1 MENVFHNHNPMTV
14 KKIAESKY
22 FVAAAFVSGVLL
34 IALVSFGAGVKV
46 GMGKAFFSTHF
57 GQNYERNFLG
67 ADRDGGRDG
76 RPGGMMGKM
85 MDRGVRSGHGVAG
98 EILSVSGDTLI
109 IKDRDNQEVTVRLSE
124 LTIVNRG
131 PETVAST
138 TLATGESIV
147 VVGKPGDDGVI
158 SAQLIRVF
166 PTHLSQ

>member
-1 MENVFHNHNPMTV
+1 MTAKNIV
-14 KKIAESKY
+14 ESKY
-22 FVAAAFVSGVLL
+22 FVTAAFVCGALL

-46 GMGKAFFSTHF
+46 GLGKAFFSMHF

-98 EILSVSGDTLI
+98 EILSVNGETVI

-124 LTIVNRG
+124 ITIVNRG

-138 TLATGESIV
+138 TLVTGERIV

-158 SAQLIRVF
+158 GAQLIRVF
-166 PTHLSQ
+166 PTNFAQ